1 MMIDI
6 IKRDLTE
13 ARRNGYSAAVSI
25 LSTLIGELTNA
36 AKMVDGKKVIDD
48 DLVLKTV
55 KKFIKN
61 MEETLAISPEAS
73 YLRTE
78 IAILEPY
85 LPKSLTPSELEI
97 VIDDLIGKGAD
108 KLGLVMA
115 GLKSQYPNQYDGK
128 EASQIATKLLK
139 GN

>member
-36 AKMVDGKKVIDD
+36 AKMMDGKKVIDD

-78 IAILEPY
+78 IAIL
-85 LPKSLTPSELEI
+85 
-97 VIDDLIGKGAD
+97 
-108 KLGLVMA
+108 
-115 GLKSQYPNQYDGK
+115 
-128 EASQIATKLLK
+128 
-139 GN
+139 